1 MALPPVIAIHGVG
14 NHEPGWIPDHLEGAF
29 ARASM
34 TADITEFNWDAFAGH
49 SVRRAGGVTLL
60 EQTAESISNA
70 AGLPL
75 AATGGRSDRLL
86 YRIGEALYDP
96 VFRVL
101 MAAAP
106 VGR

>member
-1 MALPPVIAIHGVG
+1 MALPPIIAIHGVG
-14 NHEPGWIPDHLEGAF
+14 NHEPGWIPNHLDGAF

-34 TADITEFNWDAFAGH
+34 MANISEFNWDAFASH
-49 SVRRAGGVTLL
+49 SLRQGAGGVTLL

-86 YRIGEALYDP
+86 HRIGEA
-96 VFRVL
+96 
-101 MAAAP
+101 
-106 VGR
+106 